1 MNSSQQPH
9 SGELQHEAEHAR
21 PRNRSAVMT
30 YLVILFAA
38 AFLLLLLSYFMQ
50 ERVNRETIGTLES
63 QSVSAVQTLDNI
75 MAENQRLVEENQ
87 HLEEQVDQLE
97 DDLSIVRGQLAAER
111 NDLQASRD
119 KEEEL
124 YLALYAMDWLREI
137 QGLYEK
143 QYYKAARAMI
153 LEFEATGLP
162 EALPGTSLHTYD
174 GSDIL
179 SPEES
184 YQAIVAALYP
194 DGLPEPTPEPSPA
207 P

>member
-63 QSVSAVQTLDNI
+63 QSVSAVQTLENI
-75 MAENQRLVEENQ
+75 MAENKSLKEQVAQ
-87 HLEEQVDQLE
+87 LEE
-97 DDLSIVRGQLAAER
+97 DLSVVRGQLAAER
-111 NDLQASRD
+111 NNLQASQAR
-119 KEEEL
+119 EEEVL
-124 YLALYAMDWLREI
+124 QALDAMDWLREI

-143 QYYKAARAMI
+143 QYYRTARTMI
-153 LEFEATGLP
+153 LAFEASGLP
-162 EALPGTSLHTYD
+162 EALPDTSLHSYEEEAVP
-174 GSDIL
+174 
-179 SPEES
+179 SPEEQ
-184 YQAIVAALYP
+184 YQTIFDELFP
-194 DGLPEPTPEPSPA
+194 DGLPEPEPEPTPA